1 MSGIRQSVSMRTS
14 NYAPLTRTAGAG
26 AATTATAND
35 IALLY
40 PSPAL
45 LSFVKRRVAQN
56 EAYHGKER
64 RAEDRDLLVM
74 PVVVQAVDEQ
84 FNPLEEA
91 QAMVISDISPS
102 GMGMVHE
109 RRFAHAR
116 IVVHLSYP
124 QEGKLLAA
132 EVRWTKPLGPFYHL
146 GCEVLGPL
154 TVEQAER
161 LEPH

>member
-1 MSGIRQSVSMRTS
+1 MSGIRESVSMRTS

-26 AATTATAND
+26 SGTTATAND

-40 PSPAL
+40 PSPGL
-45 LSFVKRRVAQN
+45 LSFVKRRVAQA
-56 EAYHGKER
+56 EAYRGPER
-64 RAEDRDLLVM
+64 RAEERDLLVM

-91 QAMVISDISPS
+91 QAMVISDVSPS
-102 GMGMVHE
+102 GLGMVHE
-109 RRFAHAR
+109 RRFSHAR

-124 QEGKLLAA
+124 EEGKLLAA
-132 EVRWTKPLGPFYHL
+132 EVRWTKPLGPFYLL

-154 TVEQAER
+154 TVEQAAKVD
-161 LEPH
+161 PH